1 MKNYLTYKGMF
12 AQSSGAVKFII
23 AVSVFFLCS
32 FIFSELGLLFMKFI
46 SDKIIAMEVFQ
57 LMAALGGFVF
67 SALAISYLI
76 SPKPFEYLSIK
87 KTNGYFFI
95 MSVICI
101 VVAIPFIN
109 FTTILNE
116 NLTLPDWMSAIEKCI
131 KELEKQQ
138 SDIANSFLE
147 KQSFSM
153 YLFNLFVIALIPA
166 VGEELLFRGLIQKAL
181 YHRTKNVHI
190 AIWCTGILFS
200 AIHLQFYGFFP
211 RMFMGVLFGYFVAW
225 SGSLWVSMACHF
237 MNNAL
242 IITSKYLYPTAE
254 ETFIESFGS
263 RDIILAIVS
272 FILII
277 TICYFIQKTRSEE
290 SEYKTT

>member
-67 SALAISYLI
+67 SALAISYII

-87 KTNGYFFI
+87 KTKGYFFI
-95 MSVICI
+95 MSVISI

-153 YLFNLFVIALIPA
+153 YIFNLFVIALIPA

>member
-1 MKNYLTYKGMF
+1 
-12 AQSSGAVKFII
+12 
-23 AVSVFFLCS
+23 
-32 FIFSELGLLFMKFI
+32 
-46 SDKIIAMEVFQ
+46 
-57 LMAALGGFVF
+57 
-67 SALAISYLI
+67 
-76 SPKPFEYLSIK
+76 
-87 KTNGYFFI
+87 
-95 MSVICI
+95 
-101 VVAIPFIN
+101 
-109 FTTILNE
+109 
-116 NLTLPDWMSAIEKCI
+116 MSAIEKCI

-153 YLFNLFVIALIPA
+153 YIFNLFVIALIPA

-242 IITSKYLYPTAE
+242 IITSKYLFPAEE
-254 ETFIESFGS
+254 ETFIEPFGS
-263 RDIILAIVS
+263 RDIILAIAS

-290 SEYKTT
+290 SEYKTI

>member
-116 NLTLPDWMSAIEKCI
+116 NLTLPEWMSAIEKCI

>member
-32 FIFSELGLLFMKFI
+32 FIFSELGLLFMKLI

-211 RMFMGVLFGYFVAW
+211 RMLMGALFGYFVAW

>member
-76 SPKPFEYLSIK
+76 SSKPFEYLSIK

-116 NLTLPDWMSAIEKCI
+116 NLTLPDWMSVIEKCI